1 MRFGAFHT
9 PLMREAWHAAD
20 MRSRA
25 VSIADLKT
33 NLTTHLARVRSGEE
47 IIIRDQRAPIAK
59 NVPLVA
65 SEDVSESDI
74 ALVTAGKARLP
85 QKKLPASFWK
95 TSGPRVATD
104 RALEI
109 LREERSPTPSSR
121 AFPVGY
127 RSLSY

>member
-1 MRFGAFHT
+1 
-9 PLMREAWHAAD
+9 

-59 NVPLVA
+59 IVPLVP
-65 SEDVSESDI
+65 SEDVTAGDI
-74 ALVTAGKARLP
+74 ALVAAGKARLP
-85 QKKLPASFWK
+85 KKKLPASFWRS
-95 TSGPRVATD
+95 SGPRVATD

-109 LREERSPTPSSR
+109 LREERDAR
-121 AFPVGY
+121 
-127 RSLSY
+127 